1 MFLVFF
7 VYICNMKIEDIKAL
21 VESNNSENHELPLSE
36 LMKLEM
42 IANVTLEINRENGD
56 YFYQIEMNDLVDKEF
71 DAGLLTEYAWEIS
84 KDGEKI
90 ILLI

>member
-1 MFLVFF
+1 
-7 VYICNMKIEDIKAL
+7 MKIEEIKAL
-21 VESNNSENHELPLSE
+21 VGSNNSENHELPLSE

-56 YFYQIEMNDLVDKEF
+56 YFYQVELNDLVDKEF
-71 DAGLLTEYAWEIS
+71 DTELITEYAWEIS
-84 KDGEKI
+84 QDGKKI